1 MELSITLRTPY
12 RRFMIT
18 DLFKIT
24 TSQGFARIHHSQY
37 NQEALYP
44 STLQA
49 DVHRPDNLPANLAPA
64 QGGNIGSNP
73 TSPNLNTIRRGSP
86 LQPAAVEE
94 KTVSEITWVSC
105 DALSD
110 YIMLLAG
117 SLACV
122 DRELSFQL
130 TRPNPVVAVSTSTSR
145 ESLAVF
151 EQQQLHQQEQPQQQ
165 QQQQP
170 GGDDTWEGL
179 KTIISL
185 RSPAFNLSSPTVSE
199 SWSRHRD
206 WHLRAF
212 GLGVD
217 TPTLQEVNVRGR
229 LARGQYLADLDGFV
243 AVARTFEEQEKALE
257 RTVNRYVKVF
267 RNVLSKQDDSPF
279 TLKQLAY
286 VSCANADRR
295 KVDRMVELGQVHTIG
310 VKLG

>member
-1 MELSITLRTPY
+1 MELSITLKTPY
-12 RRFMIT
+12 RRFMTT

-24 TSQGFARIHHSQY
+24 TSQGFARVHHSRF

-44 STLQA
+44 ATLQT
-49 DVHRPDNLPANLAPA
+49 DVDRQENLTTNLVAAP
-64 QGGNIGSNP
+64 GGFGSNAA
-73 TSPNLNTIRRGSP
+73 SPNLNNNRRGSP
-86 LQPAAVEE
+86 PQAADE
-94 KTVSEITWVSC
+94 KIVTEITWVSC

-110 YIMLLAG
+110 FIMLLAG

-122 DRELSFQL
+122 DRELSIEL
-130 TRPNPVVAVSTSTSR
+130 TRVNPVVTVSTSTSR
-145 ESLAVF
+145 ESLAIF
-151 EQQQLHQQEQPQQQ
+151 DQQHQQSPQRQPQPQPQQPQQQ
-165 QQQQP
+165 QQQRV
-170 GGDDTWEGL
+170 GGDTWEGL

-185 RSPAFNLSSPTVSE
+185 RSPGFNLSSPTVSE

-229 LARGQYLADLDGFV
+229 LARGQFLADLDGFV
-243 AVARTFEEQEKALE
+243 SVARTFEEQEKALE
-257 RTVNRYVKVF
+257 RTVNRYVKG
-267 RNVLSKQDDSPF
+267 KQDDSPF

-286 VSCANADRR
+286 VSCGQADRR
-295 KVDRMVELGQVHTIG
+295 KVDRMVELDQIHTIG